1 MKKSFLLNSLINILI
16 FLYIIGLVGL
26 IIVIPLKKCII
37 SPIKICIVD
46 WNIFYWF
53 IAVISVSALLCFLK
67 SLFHLRKIV
76 KLQAKESSSSII
88 DKNLIKCGIGFI
100 TSGIIYFSIVI
111 LLWIYKAIETGQ
123 IAIGYEMDLVPPL
136 FIIVVGMFFK
146 MQSKS
151 SPNKNI

>member
-16 FLYIIGLVGL
+16 FLYIIGLIGL
-26 IIVIPLKKCII
+26 IILIPLKKCII

-53 IAVISVSALLCFLK
+53 IAVISVFALLSFLK

-76 KLQAKESSSSII
+76 KLQAKESSSNVI
-88 DKNLIKCGIGFI
+88 DKNLIKCGTGFI

-111 LLWIYKAIETGQ
+111 LLWIYNAIETE
-123 IAIGYEMDLVPPL
+123 AFEIGFEMDLVPPL
-136 FIIVVGMFFK
+136 FIIVIGMFFK
-146 MQSKS
+146 MQSK
-151 SPNKNI
+151 PTLN